1 MLLTFNER
9 EKGKICKNCI
19 FFQVTGIRKNV
30 KKNFLHCKKCFKR
43 FSRTYKNITLSDEYK
58 ISLTVSLKSRGS
70 WGIGVKIKKERYSKV
85 IED

>member
-1 MLLTFNER
+1 MLIFDER
-9 EKGKICKNCI
+9 EKGKVCKNCI
-19 FFQVTGIRKNV
+19 FFQMTGIRKNV
-30 KKNFLHCKKCFKR
+30 KKFFLHCKKFFKR

-70 WGIGVKIKKERYSKV
+70 WGIGVKIKRERYSKV